1 MINGAA
7 DTAGGGSLITGTF
20 LFILDKVHLLNVN
33 DLLVGLTTLGGL
45 VWMVYKI
52 IGQRLDNRIKRQEL
66 EKYIEENRS

>member
-7 DTAGGGSLITGTF
+7 DASGAGSLITGTF
-20 LFILDKVHLLNVN
+20 LFIVDKVHLFNVN
-33 DLLVGLTTLGGL
+33 DFLVGLTTLGGL
-45 VWMVYKI
+45 VWMIYKI

>member
-7 DTAGGGSLITGTF
+7 DAGGASSLITGTF
-20 LFILDKVHLLNVN
+20 LFIADKVHLLNVN
-33 DLLVGLTTLGGL
+33 DFLVGLTTLGGL